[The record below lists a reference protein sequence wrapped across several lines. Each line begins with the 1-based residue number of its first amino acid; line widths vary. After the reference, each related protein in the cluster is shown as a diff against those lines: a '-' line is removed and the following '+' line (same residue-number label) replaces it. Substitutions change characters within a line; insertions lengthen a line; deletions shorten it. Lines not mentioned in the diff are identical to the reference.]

1 MQLRRTKLRSARP
14 TLDEGR
20 AFAHYLDQAAEGFIG
35 FMLGRRAED
44 IVARAFIQADHDLS
58 FQNVTFAELDG
69 VIVGMISGY
78 TAEQHRQSS
87 NLPLKRAAGRWNLR
101 MRVVSV
107 LFAPLLRIIDSIA
120 DGDFYLHAVAVDS
133 DLRGDGVGSAL
144 MDSLEDGAVAGGS
157 ARLVLDVTA
166 ENQGARRLYER
177 RGMTVESRW
186 PRRVALP
193 KLKFLRMAKAL

>member
-1 MQLRRTKLRSARP
+1 
-14 TLDEGR
+14 
-20 AFAHYLDQAAEGFIG
+20 
-35 FMLGRRAED
+35 MLGRRAED
-44 IVARAFIQADHDLS
+44 IIARAFIQADHDLS

-78 TAEQHRQSS
+78 TAEQHRESS

-101 MRVVSV
+101 RRVVSV

-133 DLRGDGVGSAL
+133 DLRGEGVGSAL

-157 ARLVLDVTA
+157 ARLVLDVAA
-166 ENQGARRLYER
+166 ENEGARRLYER

-186 PRRVALP
+186 PRRVPLP
-193 KLKFLRMAKAL
+193 KLKFLRMTKAL